1 MQSVFKNLLK
11 SPAFRPSAFRFLKM
25 TEKDLLALPLVDVDG
40 KGIFKYILI
49 KVIGKE
55 DCTDNKKNIV
65 RGYADCD
72 YHSDIYER
80 VMEACKKTG
89 LETKCLGG
97 GRIEHNPEKKYMKV
111 YGYSQ
116 GFGKAD
122 HLESKRILQT
132 KYKDYEIE
140 TTDEGY

>member
-11 SPAFRPSAFRFLKM
+11 SPVLRPSALRFLKM
-25 TEKDLLALPLVDVDG
+25 TEKDLLAVPLVDVDG
-40 KGIFKYILI
+40 KGIFKYVLI

-55 DCTDNKKNIV
+55 DCTDNEKNIV

-80 VMEACKKTG
+80 VMKSCKKTG
-89 LETKCLGG
+89 LETECLGG

-111 YGYSQ
+111 YGFSQ

-132 KYKDYEIE
+132 KYEDYEIE